1 MKINDYIEQ
10 TTAEFKERQSH
21 WHQFEGHSLDE
32 LELVEKP
39 SASRSQNAA

>member
-10 TTAEFKERQSH
+10 ATAEFKERQSH

-32 LELVEKP
+32 FELVG
-39 SASRSQNAA
+39 